1 MQLRD
6 VDYERYRKF
15 YSFRQNIGSA
25 IKVMKGRKPI
35 DEVEVDT
42 STVINFEN
50 NLNKIR
56 FFSEL
61 VPNNPDKILKIL
73 GRGDNPD
80 KNAKK

>member
-1 MQLRD
+1 M
-6 VDYERYRKF
+6 
-15 YSFRQNIGSA
+15 I
-25 IKVMKGRKPI
+25 
-35 DEVEVDT
+35 DT
-42 STVINFEN
+42 STVINFEY

>member
-1 MQLRD
+1 M
-6 VDYERYRKF
+6 
-15 YSFRQNIGSA
+15 I
-25 IKVMKGRKPI
+25 
-35 DEVEVDT
+35 DT

-61 VPNNPDKILKIL
+61 IPNNPDKILKFL